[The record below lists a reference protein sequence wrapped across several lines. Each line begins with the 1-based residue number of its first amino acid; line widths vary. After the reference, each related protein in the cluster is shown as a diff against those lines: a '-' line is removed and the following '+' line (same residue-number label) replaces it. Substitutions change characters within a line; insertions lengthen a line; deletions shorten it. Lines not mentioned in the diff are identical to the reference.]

1 MKPVTAPG
9 PVPVQN
15 AQAPARATREA
26 AQAFEA
32 QMLGAMLQPMFQ
44 GLDTKGPFSGGAAEA
59 QWRPMLV
66 EAVAQQAVRAGQGL
80 GLSDAVLR
88 EMLRRQT
95 AADEKETT

>member
-66 EAVAQQAVRAGQGL
+66 EEYGRILARSGGVGIADSVLRQ
-80 GLSDAVLR
+80 LR
-88 EMLRRQT
+88 EMP
-95 AADEKETT
+95 K